1 MKDMISKI
9 KKLAGFVALLA
20 ALTALPECAT
30 RREKIVVPP
39 PALNREQIADQIEL
53 YQMVAKDHGDLSTRI
68 DAHLQLARLYSSY
81 KNQRPDYEQALKEL
95 ETYLSFNPVKG
106 EYDEVQ
112 NWLTLLR
119 EIVRV
124 NEENRKSKQIINQF
138 AKENKELRGTVEQ
151 LKGTVE
157 QLRGTVEQLKGTVE
171 QLKNLDIQMEERRKQ
186 VK

>member
-1 MKDMISKI
+1 MIYKI
-9 KKLAGFVALLA
+9 RKLAGFVLLLA

-30 RREKIVVPP
+30 YREKTVVPP
-39 PALNREQIADQIEL
+39 PALNPEQIADQIEL
-53 YQMVAKDHGDLSTRI
+53 YQMVAKDHGDLSARI

-106 EYDEVQ
+106 EYDEVR

-124 NEENRKSKQIINQF
+124 NEENRKSKQIINQL
-138 AKENKELRGTVEQ
+138 AKENRELRGTVEQ
-151 LKGTVE
+151 L
-157 QLRGTVEQLKGTVE
+157 RGTVE